1 MSERNNTVKQSV
13 MMDAAIPATPAT
25 PNLRFNGLH
34 AHAHMPECK
43 LRKWRSWRSFRS
55 LSNGIK
61 HLRDAPR
68 VAFGVAGVA
77 ADEPAACGQPFP
89 SAHGTSGFV
98 SVVAAPA
105 PSACKPLS
113 SAVNQSGYPYSGHTH
128 QAQQTRKFTPI
139 ASILFRGRRSNSK
152 LERTL
157 NG

>member
-1 MSERNNTVKQSV
+1 MFDGNNTVKQSV
-13 MMDAAIPATPAT
+13 TMDAAITATPAT

-77 ADEPAACGQPFP
+77 SDDPAACGQPFP

-113 SAVNQSGYPYSGHTH
+113 SAINQSGYPYSGHAH
-128 QAQQTRKFTPI
+128 KAQQPRKFTPL
-139 ASILFRGRRSNSK
+139 ASILFCGLRSNSK
-152 LERTL
+152 LERISH
-157 NG
+157 G